1 MKTSPEECSK
11 CAPGRGPGRG
21 GIIPERKRKQGQE
34 VRLCLGTRTPAPPV
48 RIAKMPSRMGQAS
61 REDSGSSLGYPPCSV
76 AVRTVGR
83 CLLLYSLFAA
93 CRVRVC
99 CFRGCGAAGRASLR
113 ERAGPASCFW
123 KLRLDRR
130 VHIGPSARGCG
141 CTAGSME
148 QPYRDCR
155 QRCRC
160 PAPRALRVSPGEDVA
175 AACPGMSLTP
185 TCQR

>member
-1 MKTSPEECSK
+1 MKTSLEECSK
-11 CAPGRGPGRG
+11 CGPWGGPGG
-21 GIIPERKRKQGQE
+21 GIIPERKRKQGQ

-61 REDSGSSLGYPPCSV
+61 REDSGSPLGYPPCSV

-83 CLLLYSLFAA
+83 CLLLCSLFAA
-93 CRVRVC
+93 CHVRVC

-113 ERAGPASCFW
+113 ERAGPASCCFW
-123 KLRLDRR
+123 KLRLDRC
-130 VHIGPSARGCG
+130 VHTGPRARGCG

-160 PAPRALRVSPGEDVA
+160 PAPWALRVSPGEDVA
-175 AACPGMSLTP
+175 ATCPGMSLTP